1 MCQIHQCNISTFLA
15 PNMDSLN
22 AGELSG
28 INLGG
33 LKGGPL
39 EGEQKKSDWVRGV

>member
-1 MCQIHQCNISTFLA
+1 
-15 PNMDSLN
+15 MDSLN

-39 EGEQKKSDWVRGV
+39 EGEQKKKRLG